1 MNSKDYRNIREAY
14 LDVYDNIMEKEDSEY
29 EKASDAALDAR
40 YGYGRAT
47 GDKHS
52 FGRAANRASAAASL
66 RAIRRGERSG
76 SGTSREAGADAV
88 HRGWADTAR
97 TSTDQ
102 TPAKKERRA
111 VLANTPYSNLP
122 DDEKEKDRVSFD
134 AVRAT
139 YNRNKNIN
147 ASYEPDLFD
156 VILEY
161 LITEGYAD
169 TQEAA
174 LAIMGNMSED
184 WKDTIVEEVL
194 DEAYVDYRKGKL
206 PSGRTPQQSLG
217 QRRTRNQSRADITT
231 NYDLLTPR
239 NPVATKFR
247 EREVQARQVGKEMD
261 AHTSFGGKINKALSP
276 GLGNRSGAA
285 PRVAYGE
292 PNTDRHQSAR
302 NRRGQSSTKD

>member
-66 RAIRRGERSG
+66 RALRRGERSG
-76 SGTSREAGADAV
+76 SGTSREAGSNAV
-88 HRGWADTAR
+88 HQGWAKTAK

-184 WKDTIVEEVL
+184 WRESIIVEDIESRREML
-194 DEAYVDYRKGKL
+194 KQQRIQQRISSTEAQKRKRFKEQDRETL
-206 PSGRTPQQSLG
+206 KKEIIKALIQRQQSSK
-217 QRRTRNQSRADITT
+217 N
-231 NYDLLTPR
+231 
-239 NPVATKFR
+239 
-247 EREVQARQVGKEMD
+247 
-261 AHTSFGGKINKALSP
+261 
-276 GLGNRSGAA
+276 
-285 PRVAYGE
+285 
-292 PNTDRHQSAR
+292 
-302 NRRGQSSTKD
+302 

>member
-14 LDVYDNIMEKEDSEY
+14 LDVYGNIMEKEDSEY

-102 TPAKKERRA
+102 TPEKKERRA
-111 VLANTPYSNLP
+111 GLANTPYSDLP

-184 WKDTIVEEVL
+184 WRESIIVEDIESRREML
-194 DEAYVDYRKGKL
+194 KQQRIQQRISSTEAQKRKRFKE
-206 PSGRTPQQSLG
+206 Q
-217 QRRTRNQSRADITT
+217 D
-231 NYDLLTPR
+231 
-239 NPVATKFR
+239 R
-247 EREVQARQVGKEMD
+247 ETLKKE
-261 AHTSFGGKINKALSP
+261 IIKALIQ
-276 GLGNRSGAA
+276 R
-285 PRVAYGE
+285 
-292 PNTDRHQSAR
+292 Q
-302 NRRGQSSTKD
+302 QSSTN

>member
-1 MNSKDYRNIREAY
+1 MNSKDYRNLQEAY

-66 RAIRRGERSG
+66 RALRRGERSG
-76 SGTSREAGADAV
+76 SGTSREAGSNAV
-88 HRGWADTAR
+88 HQGWAKTAK

-184 WKDTIVEEVL
+184 WRDTIVEEVL

>member
-76 SGTSREAGADAV
+76 SGTSREAGSDAV
-88 HRGWADTAR
+88 HQGWAKTAK

-184 WKDTIVEEVL
+184 WRESIIVEDIESRREML
-194 DEAYVDYRKGKL
+194 KQQRIQQRISSTEAQKRKRFKE
-206 PSGRTPQQSLG
+206 Q
-217 QRRTRNQSRADITT
+217 D
-231 NYDLLTPR
+231 
-239 NPVATKFR
+239 R
-247 EREVQARQVGKEMD
+247 ETLKKE
-261 AHTSFGGKINKALSP
+261 IIKALIQ
-276 GLGNRSGAA
+276 R
-285 PRVAYGE
+285 
-292 PNTDRHQSAR
+292 Q
-302 NRRGQSSTKD
+302 QSSTN